1 MGEFAAPETGWIDEM
16 RQHIGTGGS
25 GIPQEYWNHT
35 IDQGCASSRYLRHGA
50 SWSVSTACSI
60 LDTTRLCIATILCG
74 VLHDDFITA
83 FHYIHYS

>member
-35 IDQGCASSRYLRHGA
+35 IDQG
-50 SWSVSTACSI
+50 
-60 LDTTRLCIATILCG
+60 LCIIAILAAWRFVVG
-74 VLHDDFITA
+74 
-83 FHYIHYS
+83 FHCMQHS